1 MIVGHRTR
9 LSPNVHICDLV
20 ERGDLYEL
28 RNLATKWYMLIVIK
42 KIKLNENS
50 VEPFF
55 HFNAFWK
62 RSNALQ
68 IMHLKTLTTVAN
80 ENEMH

>member
-1 MIVGHRTR
+1 MF
-9 LSPNVHICDLV
+9 
-20 ERGDLYEL
+20 
-28 RNLATKWYMLIVIK
+28 IVIK
-42 KIKLNENS
+42 KSLNVTLFGKTRLNENS
-50 VEPFF
+50 VEPLFP
-55 HFNAFWK
+55 FNAFWK

>member
-1 MIVGHRTR
+1 MF
-9 LSPNVHICDLV
+9 
-20 ERGDLYEL
+20 
-28 RNLATKWYMLIVIK
+28 IVIK
-42 KIKLNENS
+42 KSLNVTLFGKTRLNENS